1 MYMYCFILDL
11 HIERMCL
18 TNGASPLDY
27 LEAYNID
34 LFLSSYEDEVEQA
47 LSKGRKCEK
56 AMYVFMCVCVCM
68 YVEHC
73 NKR

>member
-1 MYMYCFILDL
+1 
-11 HIERMCL
+11 MCL

-56 AMYVFMCVCVCM
+56 AMYVCMCVCVCM
-68 YVEHC
+68 YVC
-73 NKR
+73 MWNTATKDSTTLISRF